1 MGITIWPPHTQG
13 LVWVLQARRIIHYCF
28 MASTITRTNQDH
40 QMNSTVSTGGWFSFS
55 QMRLHPSCLVTSWC
69 DCHVTLAPSSHQ
81 LHEFVVLHV
90 SQLCH
95 HSRELQRRPWPA
107 CFLLQW
113 QKSVPKSQAVRL
125 YYIMGSIK
133 YRTLYLNNKVWHS
146 NRVQQIN
153 SWRGSEAVVR
163 QID

>member
-1 MGITIWPPHTQG
+1 M
-13 LVWVLQARRIIHYCF
+13 LQARRIIHYCF
-28 MASTITRTNQDH
+28 MASTITRTNQYY

-55 QMRLHPSCLVTSWC
+55 QMHLHIHPIWLRPGVIVT
-69 DCHVTLAPSSHQ
+69 VTVTPSSHQ

-133 YRTLYLNNKVWHS
+133 YQTLYLNNKVWHS
-146 NRVQQIN
+146 NRVQQIS